1 MHPIVAEKLV
11 KEFPDIKAPTPAQ
24 LAFLLTIQRGASD
37 VYFKDTMGRGKT
49 FSVVLAAL
57 SLVLN
62 GKKALILVPTPHLAK
77 QVEDLCLRLLEVT
90 MERPPMWTT
99 LLPEEH
105 EPEEEVSRPLV
116 IATPKTYLE
125 SQVDFNPDWI
135 LVDEPD
141 HMLGPLPPRHG
152 DPKRLAHHPI
162 FKHPPPLV
170 AVMNELLDIRPVR
183 TDRRK
188 PDGKIYVDQ
197 SQRRDIRTAWS
208 SATLQTKL
216 KSFVYRHGWVRG
228 AADLNWTS
236 TASAEQQAVREN
248 MEAIAEQIGAITDN
262 SMGVRPEHYA
272 IEVGPTGAMRPIS
285 QEEVEAEFAAAAEA
299 RTEARM
305 RRERGEVEDTR
316 RERGAGKE
324 EALAIRHSPV
334 FTEAVA
340 LLQATAPP
348 PDGKYALFLPPSGA
362 SLTKLA
368 DELESLGVPSLPL
381 VPEVIEAGIAAPM
394 PGLNPVLIASRES
407 LTGLHL
413 PELHTVY
420 LVNGLDV
427 AGLSKSQRQFGGK
440 TERTTSYARIAGRLG
455 RLGTSIEGKP
465 QRVIS
470 LLPAGSTERYSLVNA
485 LEGMDEELSEWKDVD
500 LSTL

>member
-1 MHPIVAEKLV
+1 MHPDIVEKLI
-11 KEFPDIKAPTPAQ
+11 EQFPGIRAPTPAQ

-37 VYFKDTMGRGKT
+37 VYFKDSMGRGKT

-57 SLVLN
+57 SLILN
-62 GKKALILVPTPHLAK
+62 GKKALILVPTPHLAR

-99 LLPEEH
+99 LLPD
-105 EPEEEVSRPLV
+105 EPEREIVEPLV
-116 IATPKTYLE
+116 IATPKTYLTSDVE
-125 SQVDFNPDWI
+125 FVPDWI

-141 HMLGPLPPRHG
+141 HMLGPLPPRHI

-170 AVMNELLDIRPVR
+170 PALDKLFNIRPPPSEGK
-183 TDRRK
+183 RRR
-188 PDGKIYVDQ
+188 DGKIYVDQ
-197 SQRRDIRTAWS
+197 SRRRDIRTAWS
-208 SATLQTKL
+208 SATMQSKL
-216 KSFVYRHGWVRG
+216 KSFVYRHGWVRS
-228 AADLNWTS
+228 AADLNWTEN
-236 TASAEQQAVREN
+236 ASLEQISVREN
-248 MEAIAEQIGAITDN
+248 MEAIAEQLGGVTDDT
-262 SMGVRPEHYA
+262 MGRKPEHYA

-285 QEEVEAEFAAAAEA
+285 QSEVGAEAAAASEA
-299 RTEARM
+299 RAEARM
-305 RRERGEVEDTR
+305 RREKGEDAEESKED
-316 RERGAGKE
+316 E
-324 EALAIRHSPV
+324 EAVKAARHSPV

-362 SLTKLA
+362 SLKGLS
-368 DELESLGVPSLPL
+368 DELEALGIPSMPL
-381 VPEVIEAGIAAPM
+381 VPEAIAAGIAPPAP
-394 PGLNPVLIASRES
+394 GINPVLIASRES

-427 AGLSKSQRQFGGK
+427 AGLSKNQRQFGGRG
-440 TERTTSYARIAGRLG
+440 ERGTIYARIAGRLG
-455 RLGTSIEGKP
+455 RLGTSTDGKP

-470 LLPAGSTERYSLVNA
+470 LLPTGFRERHALVQT
-485 LEGMDEELSEWKDVD
+485 LEGMGEALDEWKDVD
-500 LSTL
+500 LSQL